1 MSRTVYVNGEFVAEE
16 QAKISI
22 FDRGFL
28 FADGVYE
35 VTSVL
40 NGKLI
45 DNDAHLVRLHRSL
58 DELDMP
64 APLSDQ
70 EITQVQ
76 QKLLELNQ
84 IDEGMV
90 YLQITRGAADRDFGF
105 PENPQPSLVLFT
117 QKKTLRESPK
127 AETGLKVIL
136 TPDLRWARRDIKTVG
151 LLAPCMAKS
160 QAVRQ
165 GADDAWFVEDGYI
178 TEGSSNNAFI
188 VKKEGDETVIVTRQL
203 GCEILHGITRRSVM
217 GFAKSAG
224 FKVEERPFSAEE
236 AKQADEAFLTSAT
249 TFVLPVVQIDD
260 TPVGDGKPGP
270 VARQL
275 REFYI
280 KEAMALTG

>member
-280 KEAMALTG
+280 KEAMALT